1 MVSLRESLQIS
12 IAVERILMIRAILIQ
27 AAMVGYD
34 QKPTFELYAPKQ
46 RSMTQRVEWE
56 IRNGAGALRRGV
68 EAEGLLGDWLE
79 EKAKL

>member
-1 MVSLRESLQIS
+1 MAAMRVLTNS
-12 IAVERILMIRAILIQ
+12 AILIQ

-46 RSMTQRVEWE
+46 RSMTQRIEWE

-68 EAEGLLGDWLE
+68 EAEGLLSDWIE
-79 EKAKL
+79 DKAKL